1 MADVGQGAD
10 PDGAVV
16 HGHLVQLVQPV
27 DVDQVRGGG
36 QAHVEQRDQALLAGQ
51 DLAVVA
57 YLGQHGQ
64 GLGDRL
70 RPVVGE
76 RRWLHA
82 HIISQAGNGV
92 RQESISFIQL
102 PAGWER
108 NEEAVMKAGR
118 WRRGTLLL
126 ALVVALAAAGCGGD
140 EEPSGAQGGGESLQL
155 QNPVSQG
162 VLTVGTE
169 LPAPPFWIGKDYDSL
184 TGGFEVDLAK
194 EIGKRLGLNTVKF
207 VEMPFS
213 GLVAGQQC
221 PCDINFSQVTITE
234 ERDRVVDF
242 TEPYFEANQGI
253 LARQGVTVN
262 SLADAKNLQWGA
274 QLNTTGATFIEDKIQ
289 PAKEAR
295 IFDRTVDAFQAL
307 NAGQIEAILLD
318 TPIVL
323 GAVEEKQVRNAEV
336 VGQFKT
342 GEQYGAVLNRGSEN
356 LETFNQVI
364 RTLKS
369 EGFVDQLLRK
379 YFPEQVAVKV
389 IEG

>member
-1 MADVGQGAD
+1 
-10 PDGAVV
+10 
-16 HGHLVQLVQPV
+16 
-27 DVDQVRGGG
+27 
-36 QAHVEQRDQALLAGQ
+36 
-51 DLAVVA
+51 
-57 YLGQHGQ
+57 
-64 GLGDRL
+64 
-70 RPVVGE
+70 
-76 RRWLHA
+76 
-82 HIISQAGNGV
+82 
-92 RQESISFIQL
+92 
-102 PAGWER
+102 
-108 NEEAVMKAGR
+108 MKAGR

-126 ALVVALAAAGCGGD
+126 ALVVALAAAGCGD

-184 TGGFEVDLAK
+184 TGGFEVDLSK

-369 EGFVDQLLRK
+369 EGFVDQLFKK

>member
-1 MADVGQGAD
+1 
-10 PDGAVV
+10 
-16 HGHLVQLVQPV
+16 
-27 DVDQVRGGG
+27 
-36 QAHVEQRDQALLAGQ
+36 
-51 DLAVVA
+51 
-57 YLGQHGQ
+57 
-64 GLGDRL
+64 
-70 RPVVGE
+70 
-76 RRWLHA
+76 
-82 HIISQAGNGV
+82 
-92 RQESISFIQL
+92 
-102 PAGWER
+102 
-108 NEEAVMKAGR
+108 MKVGR

-184 TGGFEVDLAK
+184 TGGFEVDLSK
-194 EIGKRLGLNTVKF
+194 EIGKRLGLNTVKY

-221 PCDINFSQVTITE
+221 PCDINFSQVTVTE

-242 TEPYFEANQGI
+242 TEPYFNANQGV
-253 LARQGVTVN
+253 LARKGVTVN
-262 SLADAKNLQWGA
+262 SLADAKNLKWGA
-274 QLNTTGATFIEDKIQ
+274 QLNTTGASYISDTIQ
-289 PAKEAR
+289 PATEAQ

-307 NAGQIEAILLD
+307 NAGQIDAVLLD

-323 GAVEEKQVRNAEV
+323 GAVEEGQVRNAEV
-336 VGQFKT
+336 AGQFKT
-342 GEQYGAVLNRGSEN
+342 GEVYGGVVNRGSPN
-356 LETFNQVI
+356 LETFNQMI

-369 EGFVDQLLRK
+369 EGFIDGLFQK
-379 YFPEQVAVKV
+379 YFAEQAAVKV

>member
-1 MADVGQGAD
+1 
-10 PDGAVV
+10 
-16 HGHLVQLVQPV
+16 
-27 DVDQVRGGG
+27 
-36 QAHVEQRDQALLAGQ
+36 
-51 DLAVVA
+51 
-57 YLGQHGQ
+57 
-64 GLGDRL
+64 
-70 RPVVGE
+70 
-76 RRWLHA
+76 
-82 HIISQAGNGV
+82 
-92 RQESISFIQL
+92 
-102 PAGWER
+102 
-108 NEEAVMKAGR
+108 MKVGR

-184 TGGFEVDLAK
+184 TGGFEVDLSK

-221 PCDINFSQVTITE
+221 PCDINFSQVTVTE
-234 ERDRVVDF
+234 KRDRVVDF
-242 TEPYFEANQGI
+242 TEPYFNANQGV
-253 LARQGVTVN
+253 LARKGVTVN
-262 SLADAKNLQWGA
+262 SLADAKNLKWGA
-274 QLNTTGATFIEDKIQ
+274 QLNTTGATYIADTIQ
-289 PAKEAR
+289 PATEAQ

-307 NAGQIEAILLD
+307 NAGQIDAVLLD

-323 GAVEEKQVRNAEV
+323 GAVENKQVRNAEV

-342 GEQYGAVLNRGSEN
+342 GEVYGGVVNRGSPN

-369 EGFVDQLLRK
+369 EGFIDGLFKK
-379 YFPEQVAVKV
+379 YFAEQAAVKV

>member
-1 MADVGQGAD
+1 
-10 PDGAVV
+10 
-16 HGHLVQLVQPV
+16 
-27 DVDQVRGGG
+27 
-36 QAHVEQRDQALLAGQ
+36 
-51 DLAVVA
+51 
-57 YLGQHGQ
+57 
-64 GLGDRL
+64 
-70 RPVVGE
+70 
-76 RRWLHA
+76 
-82 HIISQAGNGV
+82 
-92 RQESISFIQL
+92 
-102 PAGWER
+102 
-108 NEEAVMKAGR
+108 MKVGR

-184 TGGFEVDLAK
+184 TGGFEVDLSK
-194 EIGKRLGLNTVKF
+194 EIGKRLGLNTVKY

-221 PCDINFSQVTITE
+221 PCDINFSQVTVTE

-242 TEPYFEANQGI
+242 TEPYFNANQGI
-253 LARQGVTVN
+253 LAKQGTTVN
-262 SLADAKNLQWGA
+262 SVADAKNLKWGA
-274 QLNTTGATFIEDKIQ
+274 QLNTTGASYISDTIQ
-289 PAKEAR
+289 PTTEAQ

-307 NAGQIEAILLD
+307 NAGQIDAILLD

-342 GEQYGAVLNRGSEN
+342 GEVYGGVVNRGSEN

-369 EGFVDQLLRK
+369 EGFIDGLFQK
-379 YFPEQVAVKV
+379 YFAEQAAVKV

>member
-1 MADVGQGAD
+1 
-10 PDGAVV
+10 
-16 HGHLVQLVQPV
+16 
-27 DVDQVRGGG
+27 
-36 QAHVEQRDQALLAGQ
+36 
-51 DLAVVA
+51 
-57 YLGQHGQ
+57 
-64 GLGDRL
+64 
-70 RPVVGE
+70 
-76 RRWLHA
+76 
-82 HIISQAGNGV
+82 
-92 RQESISFIQL
+92 
-102 PAGWER
+102 
-108 NEEAVMKAGR
+108 MKVGR

-184 TGGFEVDLAK
+184 TGGFEVDLSK
-194 EIGKRLGLNTVKF
+194 EIGKRLGLNEVKF

-221 PCDINFSQVTITE
+221 PCDINFSQVTVTE
-234 ERDRVVDF
+234 KRDRVVDF
-242 TEPYFEANQGI
+242 TEPYFNANQGV
-253 LARQGVTVN
+253 LARKGVTVN
-262 SLADAKNLQWGA
+262 SLADAKNLKWGA
-274 QLNTTGATFIEDKIQ
+274 QLNTTGASYISDTIQ
-289 PAKEAR
+289 PATEAQ

-307 NAGQIEAILLD
+307 NAGQIDAVLLD

-323 GAVEEKQVRNAEV
+323 GAVDNNQVRNAEV

-342 GEQYGAVLNRGSEN
+342 GEVYGGVVNRGSPN

-369 EGFVDQLLRK
+369 EGFIDGLFKK
-379 YFPEQVAVKV
+379 YFAEQAAVKV